1 MGFYEDIER
10 GLLEAIA
17 MEKGEIPVVE
27 KENMPAPTLVAAD
40 KEKKLIEELVRIRK
54 EQNVSQSQL
63 AKLTGSKQQPTPV
76 TTQAVDSPTPTPT
89 DTVAPTPTDTEAPTP
104 TDDPNAGT

>member
-17 MEKGEIPVVE
+17 MEKGEIPIVE
-27 KENMPAPTLVAAD
+27 KEGMPAPTFVAAD

-63 AKLTGSKQQPTPV
+63 AKLTGSKQQAISRTENKEH
-76 TTQAVDSPTPTPT
+76 SPSLKLFYCM
-89 DTVAPTPTDTEAPTP
+89 A
-104 TDDPNAGT
+104 NALGYDLQLVKM

>member
-27 KENMPAPTLVAAD
+27 KEGMPAPTFVAAD

-63 AKLTGSKQQPTPV
+63 AKLTGSKQQAISRTENREH
-76 TTQAVDSPTPTPT
+76 SPSLKLFYCM
-89 DTVAPTPTDTEAPTP
+89 A
-104 TDDPNAGT
+104 NALGYDLQLVKM